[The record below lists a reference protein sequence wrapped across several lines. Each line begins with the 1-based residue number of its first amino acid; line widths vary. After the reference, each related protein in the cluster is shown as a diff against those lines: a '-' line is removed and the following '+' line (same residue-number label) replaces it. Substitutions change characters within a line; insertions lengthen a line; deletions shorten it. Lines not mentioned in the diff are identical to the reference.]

1 MTESFRIKK
10 VNNLIWELMGQI
22 FQRECQFPANS
33 LVTILGVETSK
44 DLLYS
49 KITVSVFP
57 AEKRE
62 ITLDYLN
69 KNIYDLQQF
78 LNKKLNMHPVPKIR
92 FVLDATEEEA
102 AKIEKLLEKLKEE
115 K

>member
-1 MTESFRIKK
+1 MESFRIKK
-10 VNNLIWELMGQI
+10 VNKLILELMGQI
-22 FQRECQFPANS
+22 ILRECQFPANS

-57 AEKRE
+57 AEKRQDA
-62 ITLDYLN
+62 LNYLT
-69 KNIYDLQQF
+69 KNIYELQQF
-78 LNKKLNMHPVPKIR
+78 LNKKLDMHPVPKIR

-102 AKIEKLLEKLKEE
+102 AKIEKLLGKLKEE
-115 K
+115 

>member
-1 MTESFRIKK
+1 MESFRIKK
-10 VNNLIWELMGQI
+10 VNKLILELMSQI
-22 FQRECQFPANS
+22 IQTECQFPVNS

-57 AEKRE
+57 AEKRQD
-62 ITLDYLN
+62 ILNYLT
-69 KNIYDLQQF
+69 KNIYELQQF

-102 AKIEKLLEKLKEE
+102 AKIEKLLGKLKEE
-115 K
+115 